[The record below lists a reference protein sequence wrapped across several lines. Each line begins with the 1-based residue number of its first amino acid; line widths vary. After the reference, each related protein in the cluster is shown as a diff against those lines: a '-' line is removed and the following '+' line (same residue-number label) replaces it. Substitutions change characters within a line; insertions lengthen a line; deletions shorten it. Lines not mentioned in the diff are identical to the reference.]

1 MIKIRYVVEVVLGDC
16 FLGTRRYTK
25 AFESAEEAWKFY
37 REENSVE
44 TYSDVTH
51 YAEKPYITEE
61 VVEEEPQPNWAEG
74 FEGIMTREEITNYCF
89 GVNDYVRL
97 YPSSGEPDPEVHQL
111 TDEEVAAYFPDYDDE
126 IDLVELTNSL

>member
-16 FLGTRRYTK
+16 FLGTRSYTK

-61 VVEEEPQPNWAEG
+61 VVEEEPQPDWAEG
-74 FEGIMTREEITNYCF
+74 FEGVMTREEFTNYLF
-89 GVNDYVRL
+89 AVDDYVRPCL
-97 YPSSGEPDPEVHQL
+97 SLVNSDPEVHQL
-111 TDEEVAAYFPDYDDE
+111 TDEEAAAYFPDYDDE

>member
-16 FLGTRRYTK
+16 FLGTRSYTK

-74 FEGIMTREEITNYCF
+74 FEGIMTDEELTNYLF
-89 GVNDYVRL
+89 GVDDYVRFCVL
-97 YPSSGEPDPEVHQL
+97 PE
-111 TDEEVAAYFPDYDDE
+111 TPAPEEDASLAAYFPDYDDE

>member
-16 FLGTRRYTK
+16 FLGTRSYTK

-61 VVEEEPQPNWAEG
+61 VVEEEPQPDWAEG
-74 FEGIMTREEITNYCF
+74 FEGVMTREECTNYIF
-89 GVNDYVRL
+89 AVNDYVRHC
-97 YPSSGEPDPEVHQL
+97 PSSEEPDPEVHQL
-111 TDEEVAAYFPDYDDE
+111 TDEEAAAYFPDYDDE

>member
-16 FLGTRRYTK
+16 FLGTRSYTK

-61 VVEEEPQPNWAEG
+61 VVEEEPQPDWAEG
-74 FEGIMTREEITNYCF
+74 FEGVMTREELANYRF
-89 GVNDYVRL
+89 GVSDYIRL
-97 YPSSGEPDPEVHQL
+97 YPLSEDPDSDVREL
-111 TDEEVAAYFPDYDDE
+111 TDEEAAAYFPDHDDE